1 MFEAPLK
8 AVVMT
13 RLKSFL
19 TGEPSEN
26 LTSSG
31 MTVHP
36 SRAPVKPAYLEN
48 EFTWIIELG
57 QIRVRQ
63 QTLWERTG
71 LLSY

>member
-1 MFEAPLK
+1 MLEAPLK

-19 TGEPSEN
+19 TCVPSEN

-36 SRAPVKPAYLEN
+36 SRVPVKPAYLEK
-48 EFTWIIELG
+48 EFTFKKKASAKHEELKENG
-57 QIRVRQ
+57 
-63 QTLWERTG
+63 
-71 LLSY
+71 